1 MSYKNEIINNLYSA
15 VRKVYPGAKLV
26 FSEETQ
32 TGLYCDFDLPEPLNP
47 SGFQAMKDALQAP
60 CAPCVFELSS
70 FSGVYRDGDKDAPML
85 QRVYVTAF
93 DNEEA
98 FEAHKEFLKAATESD
113 HKKLGEHLSL
123 FSSSE
128 EVGQGLILWHPKG
141 AMLRLMLEQFAQ
153 KMNIL
158 NGYEW
163 VISPHIGKA
172 ALWQRSGHLS
182 NFSDSMY
189 NPIKIDN
196 EEYYLKPMN
205 CPFHILIYN
214 SRHRS
219 YRDLPV
225 RYAEYGTVYR
235 YELSGA
241 LNGLTRVRGFT
252 QDDAHIICTPEQIEK
267 ELKDT
272 LKLSL
277 YTLASFGLTD
287 YKIYVSTR
295 PLNKSIGSIQDW
307 ETATELLKQAVL
319 SLGLSYDI
327 DEGGGAFYGPKID
340 IKLFDSLKR
349 EWQCSTIQFDFNLP
363 GRFNMAYTGP
373 DGLEHVPY
381 MVHRALFGSIER
393 FVALLIEHYK
403 GDFPLWLSP
412 VQVGLVPIRQEHIEY
427 CRRLFSELQDKGLRV
442 ESNQEDLNMR
452 EKIKRFTQRKIPY
465 ILVAGDRDMAENVF
479 SVRARHGIDLGQMN
493 IDRFIRHLEPEL
505 AEGIAK
511 RILDN

>member
-252 QDDAHIICTPEQIEK
+252 QDHAHIICTPEQIEK

-327 DEGGGAFYGPKID
+327 DEGGGAFSARK
-340 IKLFDSLKR
+340 STSS
-349 EWQCSTIQFDFNLP
+349 CSILLN
-363 GRFNMAYTGP
+363 
-373 DGLEHVPY
+373 
-381 MVHRALFGSIER
+381 GS
-393 FVALLIEHYK
+393 
-403 GDFPLWLSP
+403 G
-412 VQVGLVPIRQEHIEY
+412 
-427 CRRLFSELQDKGLRV
+427 
-442 ESNQEDLNMR
+442 
-452 EKIKRFTQRKIPY
+452 
-465 ILVAGDRDMAENVF
+465 
-479 SVRARHGIDLGQMN
+479 
-493 IDRFIRHLEPEL
+493 
-505 AEGIAK
+505 
-511 RILDN
+511 